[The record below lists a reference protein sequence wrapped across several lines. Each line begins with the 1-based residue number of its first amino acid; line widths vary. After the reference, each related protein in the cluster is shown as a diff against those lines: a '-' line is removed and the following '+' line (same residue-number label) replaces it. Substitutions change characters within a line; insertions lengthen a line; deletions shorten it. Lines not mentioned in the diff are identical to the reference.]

1 MSRLFGGLNIPCS
14 EVSTCRATKTC
25 SNRSADE
32 IYLDHAGTTLYA
44 KSLMERFATDMISNL
59 YGNPHSTSSSSQAT
73 TERVENTRMRV
84 LEFFRADPA
93 EFDVVFVANATA
105 GIKLVMDSFRAEDGF
120 GYGYHKDSHNSLI
133 GVREVASVSKCLDD
147 DAFEQSVKSGRS
159 LFPGRAE
166 AELQLYAYP
175 AQSNFDGRR
184 LPLSWCHGIRHGARN
199 CYVLLDAA
207 ALVSTSQL
215 DLSNAETAP
224 DFTVVS
230 FNKVFGFPD
239 LGALLV
245 RKSRG
250 DILRRRKYFGGGT
263 VEVVV
268 ALESEQWHIP
278 RTEILHESL
287 EDGTLPIHNIMA
299 LNTAMKVHK
308 ELFKSMD
315 MISEHTTF
323 LAEKL
328 YSGLKALKHANGT
341 DVCRLYPRDGI
352 NYGNKNLQGPIVP
365 FNIMNS
371 QGAWMSNTEVQR
383 VAAVRK
389 IHIRTG
395 GMCNPGGVAEA
406 CDFAPWELSRNFLA
420 GARCGGDFDVVAG
433 KPLGVIRAS
442 LGAMSS
448 VSDVGQLIA
457 FVDEFYAEKYIPPRA
472 NENCAAPTFEDT
484 TRVVQS
490 LTVYPVKSCAG
501 YMIPAGLEW
510 DVNPEGLAWDREWC
524 FINQSNGQVLS
535 QKKYPKMALIRPD
548 LRIKE
553 GFMTLCYKDIRIDVP
568 LSSAPSFYESNWTG
582 QANVCV
588 DKITTWRLKNFEEGN
603 AFFSDVLGVPCYLA
617 RFPTGGSG
625 PAARHTKAHLQ
636 KHLQPNTHSMPGA
649 HIDADVGILTPPR
662 SDDGKSQRPILLSN
676 ESPILLINSSSVS
689 AVNKEIAGRSGKP
702 ADNRVFRA
710 NIVISSNND
719 DRPYAEDDW
728 SSIRIG
734 QQDFTMLGS
743 CRRCHMI
750 CIDQQTAEKN
760 SEPFLT
766 LAKTRK
772 MDGKVW
778 FGCHMCHNPKEEV
791 TREGQRPTI
800 RVGDPVV
807 ITGVVDE

>member
-1 MSRLFGGLNIPCS
+1 
-14 EVSTCRATKTC
+14 
-25 SNRSADE
+25 
-32 IYLDHAGTTLYA
+32 
-44 KSLMERFATDMISNL
+44 
-59 YGNPHSTSSSSQAT
+59 
-73 TERVENTRMRV
+73 MRV

-120 GYGYHKDSHNSLI
+120 VYGYHKDSHNSLI
-133 GVREVASVSKCLDD
+133 GVREVASVSKCLGDD
-147 DAFEQSVKSGRS
+147 VFEQSMRSESS
-159 LFPGRAE
+159 LFRGRAE

-184 LPLSWCHGIRHGARN
+184 LPLSWCQKIRGGQANR
-199 CYVLLDAA
+199 YVLLDAA
-207 ALVSTSQL
+207 AVVSTSQL

-224 DFTVVS
+224 DFAVVS
-230 FNKVFGFPD
+230 FNKIFGFPD

-287 EDGTLPIHNIMA
+287 EDGTLPIHNIIA
-299 LNTAMKVHK
+299 LDTAIKVHK
-308 ELFKSMD
+308 ELFASMD
-315 MISEHTTF
+315 RISEHTTF

-341 DVCRLYPRDGI
+341 DVCRLYSREGV
-352 NYGNKNLQGPIVP
+352 NHGNKDLQGPIVP
-365 FNIMNS
+365 FNIRNS

-389 IHIRTG
+389 IHVRTG

-406 CDFAPWELSRNFLA
+406 CDFVPWELSRNFLA

-448 VSDVGQLIA
+448 VSDVEQLIA
-457 FVDEFYAEKYIPPRA
+457 FVDEFYTEKCIPPSV
-472 NENCAAPTFEDT
+472 NEIRTAPIFEDT
-484 TRVVQS
+484 IRVVQS
-490 LTVYPVKSCAG
+490 LTVYPIKSCAG
-501 YMIPAGLEW
+501 YIIPSGLDWE
-510 DVNPEGLAWDREWC
+510 VNPEGLTWDREWC
-524 FINQSNGQVLS
+524 FINQSNGQILS
-535 QKKYPKMALIRPD
+535 QKKHPKMALIRPD

-553 GFMTLCYKDIRIDVP
+553 GVLAIWYKEFRVNVP
-568 LSSAPSFYESNWTG
+568 LSSAPSFYESNWT
-582 QANVCV
+582 AETKVCD
-588 DKITTWRLKNFEEGN
+588 DKVTTWRLKDFEEGN
-603 AFFSDVLGVPCYLA
+603 KFFSNVLGVPCYLA
-617 RFPTGGSG
+617 RFPSGGSG
-625 PAARHTKAHLQ
+625 PAARHAKAHLQ
-636 KHLQPNTHSMPGA
+636 KHQQSNSQSNPGA
-649 HIDADVGILTPPR
+649 YVDADVGMLTSTR
-662 SDDGKSQRPILLSN
+662 SDDGKLQRPILLSN
-676 ESPILLINSSSVS
+676 ESPILLINGASVG
-689 AVNKEIAGRSGKP
+689 AVNREIAGRSGKP
-702 ADNRVFRA
+702 ADARVFRA
-710 NIVISSNND
+710 NIVVSSNND
-719 DRPYAEDDW
+719 DRPYTEDDW

-734 QQDFTMLGS
+734 QQEFTMLGS

-750 CIDQQTAEKN
+750 CIDQETAEKN
-760 SEPFLT
+760 AEPFLT

-791 TREGQRPTI
+791 TRDRQRPTI

-807 ITGVVDE
+807 ITGLISE

>member
-1 MSRLFGGLNIPCS
+1 
-14 EVSTCRATKTC
+14 
-25 SNRSADE
+25 
-32 IYLDHAGTTLYA
+32 
-44 KSLMERFATDMISNL
+44 
-59 YGNPHSTSSSSQAT
+59 
-73 TERVENTRMRV
+73 MRV
-84 LEFFRADPA
+84 LDFFRADPA

-120 GYGYHKDSHNSLI
+120 VYGYHKDSHNSLI
-133 GVREVASVSKCLDD
+133 GVREIALKSRCLDD
-147 DAFEQSVKSGRS
+147 NAIEQSITSGS
-159 LFPGRAE
+159 DLLPGRTE
-166 AELQLYAYP
+166 GELQLYAYP

-184 LPLSWCHGIRHGARN
+184 LPLSWCHGLRGGQANR
-199 CYVLLDAA
+199 YVLLDAA

-224 DFTVVS
+224 DCTVVS
-230 FNKVFGFPD
+230 FNKIFGFPD

-287 EDGTLPIHNIMA
+287 EDGTLAIHNIMA
-299 LNTAMKVHK
+299 LDTAMKVHK
-308 ELFKSMD
+308 ELFDSMD
-315 MISEHTTF
+315 RISEHTTF

-341 DVCRLYPRDGI
+341 DVCQLYSRGGMNHGKKD
-352 NYGNKNLQGPIVP
+352 LQGPIVP
-365 FNIMNS
+365 FNIKNS

-448 VSDVGQLIA
+448 LSDVEQLIA
-457 FVDEFYAEKYIPPRA
+457 FVDEFYAEKHIPSSVHATRPSPICDDMR
-472 NENCAAPTFEDT
+472 
-484 TRVVQS
+484 RVVQS
-490 LTVYPVKSCAG
+490 LTVYPIKSCAG
-501 YMIPAGLEW
+501 YVIPRGLDWE
-510 DVNPEGLAWDREWC
+510 VNMEGLAWDREWC
-524 FINQSNGQVLS
+524 FINPSNDQILS

-553 GFMTLCYKDIRIDVP
+553 GVLAIWYKETRVDVP
-568 LSSAPSFYESNWTG
+568 LSSAPSLYESSWTA
-582 QANVCV
+582 QTKVCD
-588 DKITTWRLKNFEEGN
+588 DKVTTWRLKNFEEGN
-603 AFFSDVLGVPCYLA
+603 KFFSDILGVPCYLA
-617 RFPTGGSG
+617 RFPSGGSG
-625 PAARHTKAHLQ
+625 PAARHAKAHLQ
-636 KHLQPNTHSMPGA
+636 KHQQPSSQLMPA
-649 HIDADVGILTPPR
+649 AYVDANSGMLTPPR
-662 SDDGKSQRPILLSN
+662 SDDGKTRRPILLSN
-676 ESPILLINSSSVS
+676 ESPILLINSASVA
-689 AVNKEIAGRSGKP
+689 AVNKGIAERSGKA
-702 ADNRVFRA
+702 ADARVFRA
-710 NIVISSNND
+710 NIVVSSID
-719 DRPYAEDDW
+719 DRPYAEDGW

-734 QQDFTMLGS
+734 QQDFAMLGS

-750 CIDQQTAEKN
+750 CIDQETAEKN
-760 SEPFLT
+760 AEPFLT

-807 ITGVVDE
+807 ITGVIGD

>member
-1 MSRLFGGLNIPCS
+1 
-14 EVSTCRATKTC
+14 
-25 SNRSADE
+25 
-32 IYLDHAGTTLYA
+32 
-44 KSLMERFATDMISNL
+44 MERFATDMISNL

-73 TERVENTRMRV
+73 TERVENTRLRV

-120 GYGYHKDSHNSLI
+120 VYGYHKDSHNSLI
-133 GVREVASVSKCLDD
+133 GVREVASASRCLED
-147 DAFEQSVKSGRS
+147 DAFEQSIRSGSS

-166 AELQLYAYP
+166 AGLQLYAYP

-184 LPLSWCHGIRHGARN
+184 LPLSWCNKIRGGQANR
-199 CYVLLDAA
+199 YVLLDAA

-215 DLSNAETAP
+215 DLSNAESAP

-230 FNKVFGFPD
+230 FNKIFGFPD
-239 LGALLV
+239 LGALVV
-245 RKSRG
+245 RKSTG

-268 ALESEQWHIP
+268 ALQSEQWHIP

-299 LNTAMKVHK
+299 LDTAMKLHK
-308 ELFKSMD
+308 ELFESMNA
-315 MISEHTTF
+315 ISEHTTF

-341 DVCRLYPRDGI
+341 GVCRLYSRDGI
-352 NYGNKNLQGPIVP
+352 NHGNGDLQGPIVP
-365 FNIMNS
+365 FNIRNS
-371 QGAWMSNTEVQR
+371 RGAWMSNTEVQR

-395 GMCNPGGVAEA
+395 GVCNPGGVAEA
-406 CDFAPWELSRNFLA
+406 CNFAPWELSRNFLA

-433 KPLGVIRAS
+433 KPMGVIRAS

-448 VSDVGQLIA
+448 ISDVEQLIA
-457 FVDEFYAEKYIPPRA
+457 FVDEFYTEKYILPTVNHP
-472 NENCAAPTFEDT
+472 APMFEDIKRT
-484 TRVVQS
+484 VQS
-490 LTVYPVKSCAG
+490 LTVYPIKSCAG
-501 YMIPAGLEW
+501 YVIPAGLDWE
-510 DVNPEGLAWDREWC
+510 VNPEGLAWDREWC

-548 LRIKE
+548 LQIKE
-553 GFMTLCYKDIRIDVP
+553 GVMAIRYKDIRIDVP
-568 LSSAPSFYESNWTG
+568 LSSAPSFYEFNWTG
-582 QANVCV
+582 PTKVCD
-588 DKITTWRLKNFEEGN
+588 DKVTTWRLKNFEEGN
-603 AFFSDVLGVPCYLA
+603 KFFSDVLGVPCSLA
-617 RFPTGGSG
+617 RFPSGGSG
-625 PAARHTKAHLQ
+625 PAARHAKVHLQ
-636 KHLQPNTHSMPGA
+636 KHQQPNMQSVLGA
-649 HIDADVGILTPPR
+649 YVNDDAGMHIPPP
-662 SDDGKSQRPILLSN
+662 SDYGKSQRPILLSN
-676 ESPILLINSSSVS
+676 ESPILLINSASV
-689 AVNKEIAGRSGKP
+689 AAMNREIAGRAGRP
-702 ADNRVFRA
+702 ADARAFRA
-710 NIVISSNND
+710 NIVVSQNDD

-734 QQDFTMLGS
+734 QQEFTMLGS
-743 CRRCHMI
+743 CRRCHMV
-750 CIDQQTAEKN
+750 CIDQETAEKN
-760 SEPFLT
+760 AEPFLT

-778 FGCHMCHNPKEEV
+778 FGCHMCHSPKEEL
-791 TREGQRPTI
+791 TRERQRPTI

-807 ITGVVDE
+807 IAGIIGE